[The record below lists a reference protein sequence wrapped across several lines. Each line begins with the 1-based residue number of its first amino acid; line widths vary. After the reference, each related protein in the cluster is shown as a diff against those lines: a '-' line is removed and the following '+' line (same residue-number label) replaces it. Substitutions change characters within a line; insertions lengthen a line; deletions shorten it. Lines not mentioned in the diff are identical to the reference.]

1 MENNKTLREEIMVE
15 STIRQPIRQT
25 AVFGSFDVVVV
36 GGGPAGLAA
45 ATAAARNGADV
56 LIIERYGFL
65 GGMGTAGGVT
75 NFAGLFGL
83 VHGETRQVV
92 HGVADDLLDRVERLG
107 GLNKPQQGLQGR
119 ITVRSYDVSTL
130 KCAADDLL
138 LSAGVKILFH
148 AVAVDVVMDGGAIVA
163 LIIETKSGRRAVC
176 AKTFIDCSGDADL
189 AARAGVPFETG
200 DGHGS
205 GLFPSM
211 MFRVGGV
218 DPDRALAAIGEFKA
232 IDRLM
237 NEAAGKGYSFP
248 REGAIVRPQ
257 KNPTEW
263 RANVTQIR
271 NSNGLAMDATDAL
284 QLSDGEIDGRRQ
296 VQEYFRFMKNEVPG
310 FENAHIV
317 EIAPQVGI
325 RETRRIG
332 GLYSL
337 SGKDIVGCADFQD
350 TIGVN
355 AWPME
360 LHEAGKIKW
369 GFFPDGS
376 RGFCQLPYRMLVPNG
391 VSNLLVAG
399 RCASM
404 DHEGQSAARASGA
417 CFAMG
422 QAAGTAAAMVADGMN
437 STIAQVD
444 VVALQKKLTDQ
455 GAHLGTDK

>member
-1 MENNKTLREEIMVE
+1 MIREGGRSTEILSE
-15 STIRQPIRQT
+15 H
-25 AVFGSFDVVVV
+25 DVVVL

-56 LIIERYGFL
+56 LLVERYGFL

-75 NFAGLFGL
+75 NFAGLYGL

-92 HGVADDLLDRVERLG
+92 HGVADDLLDRIDRLG
-107 GLNKPQQGLQGR
+107 GLNTPQQGLQGR
-119 ITVRSYDVSTL
+119 ITVRSYDVSAY

-138 LSAGVKILFH
+138 LAAGVRLLFH
-148 AVAVDVVMDGGAIVA
+148 ALAVDAPMDGDAVEA
-163 LIIETKSGRRAVC
+163 LIVETKSGRRAIR
-176 AKTFIDCSGDADL
+176 ARIFIDASGDADL

-200 DGHGS
+200 DGQGS
-205 GLFPSM
+205 GLFPTM

-218 DPDRALAAIGEFKA
+218 DSEKALAAIGEFKA

-237 NEAAGKGYSFP
+237 AEAAATGAYSFP

-263 RANVTQIR
+263 RVNVTQIR
-271 NSNGLAMDATDAL
+271 NSAGRAMDATDAL
-284 QLSDGEIDGRRQ
+284 ELSAGEIEGRRQ
-296 VQEYFRFMKNEVPG
+296 VQEYFRFLKNEVPG
-310 FENAHIV
+310 FNNSHIV

-325 RETRRIG
+325 RETRRVE
-332 GLYSL
+332 GLYRL
-337 SGKDIVGCADFQD
+337 SGEDILACADFD
-350 TIGVN
+350 DAIGVN

-360 LHEAGKIKW
+360 LHVAGKVEW
-369 GFFPDGS
+369 RFFPEQS
-376 RGFCQLPYRMLVPNG
+376 RGYCQLPFQMLVPRA

-404 DHEGQSAARASGA
+404 THEGQSAARASGA

-422 QAAGTAAAMVADGMN
+422 QAAGTAAALALRSNAGLRDLDIAALRESLRSDG
-437 STIAQVD
+437 AF
-444 VVALQKKLTDQ
+444 
-455 GAHLGTDK
+455 LG

>member
-1 MENNKTLREEIMVE
+1 MVG
-15 STIRQPIRQT
+15 STIREPVRQT

-92 HGVADDLLDRVERLG
+92 HGVADGLLDRVDRLG

-148 AVAVDVVMDGGAIVA
+148 AVAVDVVMDDGAIVA
-163 LIIETKSGRRAVC
+163 LIVETKSGRRAVR

-218 DPDRALAAIGEFKA
+218 DPERALAAIGEFKA

-263 RANVTQIR
+263 RANVTQLR
-271 NSNGLAMDATDAL
+271 NSDGQAMDATDAL

-337 SGKDIVGCADFQD
+337 SGEDIVSCADFQD

-360 LHEAGKIKW
+360 LHVAGKIEW

-391 VSNLLVAG
+391 VTNLLVAG

-422 QAAGTAAAMVADGMN
+422 EAAGTAAAMVADRLN
-437 STIAQVD
+437 STVAQVD
-444 VVALQKKLTDQ
+444 VAALQQKLKDQ
-455 GAHLGTDK
+455 GAYLGTDN

>member
-1 MENNKTLREEIMVE
+1 MVQTVVRESNRDTGVL
-15 STIRQPIRQT
+15 
-25 AVFGSFDVVVV
+25 GSYDVVVV

-45 ATAAARNGADV
+45 ATSAARNGADV
-56 LIIERYGFL
+56 LLVERYGFL

-92 HGVADDLLDRVERLG
+92 HGVVDELLDRLDKLG
-107 GLNKPQQGLQGR
+107 GLNEPQQGLQGR
-119 ITVRSYDVSTL
+119 ITVRSYDVSAL

-138 LSAGVKILFH
+138 LDASVKLLFH
-148 AVAVDVVMDGGAIVA
+148 AVAVDVVMQNDRITA
-163 LIIETKSGRRAVC
+163 LVVETKSGRRAIQ
-176 AKTFIDCSGDADL
+176 AKLFIDCSGDADL

-200 DGHGS
+200 DGHGG
-205 GLFPSM
+205 GLFPTM

-218 DPDRALAAIGEFKA
+218 DPISAIAAIGEFKT

-237 NEAAGKGYSFP
+237 SEAAGRGYRFP

-263 RANVTQIR
+263 RVNVTQIR
-271 NSNGLAMDATDAL
+271 NAQGSVMDATDAL
-284 QLSDGEIDGRRQ
+284 QLSDGEIEGRRQ
-296 VQEYFRFMKNEVPG
+296 IQEYFRFLKNEVPG
-310 FENAHIV
+310 FAHAHIV

-325 RETRRIG
+325 RESRRID
-332 GLYSL
+332 GLYQL
-337 SGKDIVGCADFQD
+337 SGQDIVGCADFDD

-360 LHEAGKIKW
+360 MHVAGKVEW

-376 RGFCQLPYRMLVPNG
+376 RGFCQLPFRMLLPKG
-391 VSNLLVAG
+391 VSNLAVAG

-404 DHEGQSAARASGA
+404 THEGQSAARVSGA

-422 QAAGTAAAMVADGMN
+422 QAAGTAAAMVAAETTN
-437 STIAQVD
+437 ISLRELD
-444 VVALQKKLTDQ
+444 VTALQKRLVEQ
-455 GAHLGTDK
+455 AAYLGTDA

>member
-1 MENNKTLREEIMVE
+1 MNAIPPLTEHARKTD
-15 STIRQPIRQT
+15 
-25 AVFGSFDVVVV
+25 VFGSFDVVVV

-45 ATAAARNGADV
+45 ATAAAQNGAEV
-56 LIIERYGFL
+56 LLVERYGFL

-92 HGVADDLLDRVERLG
+92 HGIADNLLDRVDRLG

-138 LSAGVKILFH
+138 LSSGVKILFH
-148 AVAVDVVMDGGAIVA
+148 AVATDVVMEGEAIAAV
-163 LIIETKSGRRAVC
+163 IVETKSGRRAIR
-176 AKTFIDCSGDADL
+176 AKTFIDCSGDADV

-200 DGHGS
+200 DGHGG
-205 GLFPSM
+205 GLFPTM

-218 DPDRALAAIGEFKA
+218 DPERALAAIGEFKA

-237 NEAAGKGYSFP
+237 SEAAGKGYRFP

-263 RANVTQIR
+263 RVNVTQICNAEGR
-271 NSNGLAMDATDAL
+271 AMDATDAV
-284 QLSDGEIDGRRQ
+284 QLSDGEIEGRRQ

-332 GLYSL
+332 GVYSL
-337 SGKDIVGCADFQD
+337 SGQDIVGCADFVD

-360 LHEAGKIKW
+360 LQVAGKIEW
-369 GFFPDGS
+369 GFFPEGS
-376 RGFCQLPYRMLVPNG
+376 RGFCQLPYRMLVPTG

-404 DHEGQSAARASGA
+404 NHEGQSAARASGA

-422 QAAGTAAAMVADGMN
+422 QAAGTAAAMVANRTNFSVG
-437 STIAQVD
+437 QVD
-444 VVALQKKLTDQ
+444 VAALQQKLTAQ
-455 GAHLGTDK
+455 GAYLGTNL

>member
-1 MENNKTLREEIMVE
+1 MASSSICEPGRETE
-15 STIRQPIRQT
+15 T
-25 AVFGSFDVVVV
+25 FGSFDVVVV

-45 ATAAARNGADV
+45 AASAARNGADV
-56 LIIERYGFL
+56 LLVERYGFL

-92 HGVADDLLDRVERLG
+92 HGVADDILDRIERLG

-119 ITVRSYDVSTL
+119 ITVRSYDVSAF

-138 LSAGVKILFH
+138 LSAGAKLLFH
-148 AVAVDVVMDGGAIVA
+148 ALAVDAVIEGDTIGALVV
-163 LIIETKSGRRAVC
+163 ETKSGRRAIR
-176 AKTFIDCSGDADL
+176 ARIFIDCSGDADL

-200 DGHGS
+200 DGYGG
-205 GLFPSM
+205 GLFPTM

-237 NEAAGKGYSFP
+237 SEASTKGYRFP
-248 REGAIVRPQ
+248 RQGAIVRPQ

-263 RANVTQIR
+263 RVNVTQLR
-271 NSNGLAMDATDAL
+271 NAFGCAMDGTDAV
-284 QLSDGEIDGRRQ
+284 QLSAGELEGRRQ
-296 VQEYFRFMKNEVPG
+296 VQEYFRFLKNEVAG
-310 FENAHIV
+310 FENARII

-337 SGKDIVGCADFQD
+337 SGEDIVNCADFED

-360 LHEAGKIKW
+360 LHVAGRIEW

-376 RGFCQLPYRMLVPNG
+376 RGFCQIPYRILVPQG
-391 VSNLLVAG
+391 ISNMFVAG

-404 DHEGQSAARASGA
+404 THEGQSAARASGA
-417 CFAMG
+417 CFVMG
-422 QAAGTAAAMVADGMN
+422 QAAGTAAAMITRGTA
-437 STIAQVD
+437 STTRQID
-444 VVALQKKLTDQ
+444 VGALQRMLADQ
-455 GAHLGTDK
+455 GAYLGTDM

>member
-1 MENNKTLREEIMVE
+1 ME
-15 STIRQPIRQT
+15 STVREAARQT
-25 AVFGSFDVVVV
+25 TVFGSFDVVVV
-36 GGGPAGLAA
+36 GGGPAGIAA
-45 ATAAARNGADV
+45 ATTAARNGADV

-92 HGVADDLLDRVERLG
+92 HGIADDLLDRVDRLG

-148 AVAVDVVMDGGAIVA
+148 ALAVDVAMDGDAITA
-163 LIIETKSGRRAVC
+163 IIVETKSGRRAVR
-176 AKTFIDCSGDADL
+176 ARTFIDCSGDADL

-211 MFRVGGV
+211 MFRMGGV
-218 DPDRALAAIGEFKA
+218 DAQRALAAIGEFKE
-232 IDRLM
+232 INRLM
-237 NEAAGKGYSFP
+237 NEAAGKGYTFP

-271 NSNGLAMDATDAL
+271 NADGFAMDATDAI

-317 EIAPQVGI
+317 EIAPQVGV
-325 RETRRIG
+325 RETRRIEG
-332 GLYSL
+332 SYSL
-337 SGKDIVGCADFQD
+337 SGEDIVSCADFPD

-355 AWPME
+355 AWQME
-360 LHEAGKIKW
+360 LHVAGKIEW

-376 RGFCQLPYRMLVPNG
+376 RGFCQLPFRMLVPNG

-404 DHEGQSAARASGA
+404 SHEGQSAARASGA
-417 CFAMG
+417 CFVMG
-422 QAAGTAAAMVADGMN
+422 QAAGTAAAMAAGRLNAPVG
-437 STIAQVD
+437 QVD
-444 VVALQKKLTDQ
+444 VTAVQQKLIDQ
-455 GAHLGTDK
+455 GAYLGMGT